1 MPLYTILATRE
12 TKFEFIIEA
21 DSEIEALDEMQR
33 IDDVEDSDE
42 YAYEYS
48 AFEVTDVNVE
58 EVLA

>member
-21 DSEIEALDEMQR
+21 ESEAEALDEMQR
-33 IDDVEDSDE
+33 IDDTEDSDE

-48 AFEVTDVNVE
+48 ALEITDVEFE
-58 EVLA
+58 EVVA